1 MRTTTT
7 TFHAVLITAMATAAV
22 ASPPAPQPGP
32 AGRLAAQGPGLA
44 ISVEELRDEVR
55 DSRRSGDMAR
65 VAATLTADGLERI
78 VTALADQ
85 KRLAGEARRRGIDR
99 LPEVSREIES
109 VTNALLA
116 DALEGQV
123 RAQAEVSA
131 AAVRAFYEANA
142 DQFRT
147 PGRRKARHIVVA
159 TEAEA
164 REALQAVR
172 AGASFATVASQRNVD
187 STRKTGGDLGWV
199 PRGLMVSVF
208 ENLLFGTPAGE
219 VGGPV
224 HTSQGWHVV
233 LVEDVDPGTLPEL
246 PLIEDT
252 VIETMKR
259 QAFADVR
266 ARLRADQPVSIDRAV
281 VEELLK

>member
-1 MRTTTT
+1 MRATTMTIQ
-7 TFHAVLITAMATAAV
+7 AVMIATMASAAL
-22 ASPPAPQPGP
+22 AGPAAPQPGGP
-32 AGRLAAQGPGLA
+32 GRPAAQGPGLA
-44 ISVEELRDEVR
+44 ISMDELRDEVR

-85 KRLAGEARRRGIDR
+85 KRLAAEARRRGIDR
-99 LPEVSREIES
+99 LPEVAREIES
-109 VTNALLA
+109 VTSALLA

-131 AAVRAFYEANA
+131 DAVRAYYEANA

-164 REALQAVR
+164 RDALAAVR
-172 AGASFATVASQRNVD
+172 GGARFAAVAGERNVD
-187 STRKTGGDLGWV
+187 TTKKTGGDLGWV

-208 ENLLFGTPAGE
+208 EDLLFATERGQ

-224 HTSQGWHVV
+224 RTSQGWHVV
-233 LVEDVDPGTLPEL
+233 LVEDIDPGTLPEL
-246 PLIEDT
+246 ALIEDT
-252 VIETMKR
+252 VIEAMKR
-259 QAFADVR
+259 QAFANVK
-266 ARLRADQPVSIDRAV
+266 ARLRADQPVSIDRGA